1 MGICRR
7 LPRCCT
13 GAAFSSKSEEDLV
26 SCLTAAHG
34 QASQGRCQTVTCI
47 GRTAGPSGQ
56 CFQLLD
62 ARLLNEQGLGAE
74 VVLLIHV
81 PERFCGK
88 VSERQNH
95 FVLMY
100 LCQEYRIVMVEQR
113 PPPPLA
119 PSRRNKP
126 PHPPTR
132 TNIPGKNL
140 RSLSAG
146 WKTWEVCGSRRT
158 RGRSCPRRVFLVLS
172 LLCFL
177 MQLVDGGWVLDCAV
191 RAPAARESAHVSRW
205 MAEGEAGWW
214 RCCWG
219 AWVVG
224 RGVFLVCCCC

>member
-1 MGICRR
+1 MNERMRACFAIPDICSALALLVGVGDGSANFIILRR
-7 LPRCCT
+7 CVNQKSQEPIH
-13 GAAFSSKSEEDLV
+13 AFCLHNPTERKSDKKKTIKSSPFSTFQP
-26 SCLTAAHG
+26 SLTPIPL
-34 QASQGRCQTVTCI
+34 ASKETLRPNASSRQKPPF
-47 GRTAGPSGQ
+47 TA
-56 CFQLLD
+56 
-62 ARLLNEQGLGAE
+62 E
-74 VVLLIHV
+74 
-81 PERFCGK
+81 
-88 VSERQNH
+88 
-95 FVLMY
+95 
-100 LCQEYRIVMVEQR
+100 R

>member
-1 MGICRR
+1 MFSRVGVGVPERYNSLDLAQVYTCIDIGKVSAKCSTFRTNGKMDAVIVVRLPLGICRR

-34 QASQGRCQTVTCI
+34 QASQGRCQMVTCI

-81 PERFCGK
+81 PERLCGK

-119 PSRRNKP
+119 FTTSEGDS
-126 PHPPTR
+126 TR
-132 TNIPGKNL
+132 T
-140 RSLSAG
+140 R
-146 WKTWEVCGSRRT
+146 EDRT
-158 RGRSCPRRVFLVLS
+158 I
-172 LLCFL
+172 
-177 MQLVDGGWVLDCAV
+177 D
-191 RAPAARESAHVSRW
+191 
-205 MAEGEAGWW
+205 
-214 RCCWG
+214 
-219 AWVVG
+219 
-224 RGVFLVCCCC
+224 